1 MLLFWHPNYST
12 LSAFCQGALLNLSDK
27 TSSFFR
33 AISVSP
39 KFGRSSWGGADEP
52 PPPTVCPPRNR
63 GKDGRNAVG
72 NLANT
77 IVILGGRVVSQIPD
91 LRKCSETKI
100 VCFFGLNR
108 VLTLIKPFITQTA
121 SVIVSQCLN
130 CRKGGLIGEIPCGIC
145 SDVLHISP

>member
-1 MLLFWHPNYST
+1 M
-12 LSAFCQGALLNLSDK
+12 
-27 TSSFFR
+27 
-33 AISVSP
+33 
-39 KFGRSSWGGADEP
+39 GGADEP
-52 PPPTVCPPRNR
+52 PPPPFAPPTRNR

-72 NLANT
+72 NLANM

-130 CRKGGLIGEIPCGIC
+130 CRKGGLIGGISFGTC
-145 SDVLHISP
+145 SDLLRIPP